1 MGKKY
6 ITDIVSIGDH
16 SLDAAGMVQ
25 IDALIADGLH
35 SDAGYLKNLSDNSIL
50 DWTTDRG
57 DKNIHSG
64 NYFNTQLTSAQI
76 AGMGY
81 TGDQSL
87 THLLPKAGGSMTGD
101 IDMLGNN
108 IIIDSEHGFINS
120 GAWMK
125 NTTPYGYILF
135 GPANTGHAH
144 IYTDRSNFYFNKYI
158 QVLGGSRIS
167 KGDIKANV
175 FYDIEDTSYYIHP
188 AQESKLKGLTVID
201 KISGNIDSSN
211 TAINLYGLGSI
222 QSTSSGVSY
231 TNNYQVRE
239 NKGGG
244 SNTAIAGAP
253 QLGFHWSGVVASSI
267 LMEANGTISIRN
279 NPGTGYENFT
289 AKTIKGT
296 GDVRAPIFYDS
307 SDTNYYG
314 NFQSTS
320 RLKGLTVI
328 DKISG
333 DISGDANTVD
343 GSDANLSYGAGR
355 QYDFTVN
362 GNADTYY
369 PVVISGSSNPR
380 MTRLS
385 IFRSYSET
393 GPNTWN
399 TSSHKGGLTL
409 DLDVRFGGWGG
420 YPNMINVHDFGEIY
434 ARLCGGAHSV
444 AHTMK
449 FVVYL
454 RGGGGAY
461 HIDSPNATLSIEV
474 NDSTSASNYKTTN
487 TWYAYDHSN
496 NGYDVTVTAKNLAAA
511 NVGANDLLSKMPIR
525 SNGTQNKVLSGV
537 DGLGYISSGGSM
549 RAPIFYD
556 INDTGYYLDPQ
567 GTSRLSILNVTGNI
581 SAGGGSSP
589 NWNAAYNWGN
599 HADGG
604 YLLATGNLSWSKI
617 TSKPASWLDS
627 SVLVQDVDPSAS
639 AFPSGFY
646 QKYKGN
652 GPTGT
657 WFNYINVRHSNATN
671 GHGYQAGMS
680 YYDNKFWFRSY
691 QGSLAPTFQSW
702 EHALGSGGS
711 HQTKSGILQSNASL
725 RAPIFYDSN
734 DTNYYVNPAS
744 TSRLKTL
751 NVTGNVSA
759 GGGSSPNWNAAYNWG
774 NHADGGYL
782 ATSGKAADANL
793 LDGINSS
800 SFLRS
805 DAGDSFSGTLVGSA
819 QRMMEPND
827 YGKGVY
833 GKYSSTKF
841 QHVWGMGSS
850 WHLNVSGS
858 SLGNFYGIAYT
869 HSNVGSGSQSGFSH
883 QTLFVSNGSVKTW
896 IGTGVRTVGDLIS
909 DASVKAPIFYD
920 SSNTGYYLNPAST
933 SKLSVLTVVGAVTA
947 SNFILSSDERKK
959 TKIKDLTRNNINAN
973 WKSFEMKNDEGEYRT
988 GVIAQELEETHPEFV
1003 NTDSAGFKSVKYIDL
1018 LIAKIAELEARLE
1031 KLEK

>member
-16 SLDAAGMVQ
+16 SLDAAGMAQ

-57 DKNIHSG
+57 DKNIHSK

-87 THLLPKAGGSMTGD
+87 THLLPKAGGTITGNLTVNGNTQLGNANGDKVHVNDNLYIGATDSGDSNFFFGEGAINNVTYGAHWHWDSGYGFEWHTRNNGTDSKIMSYATNDLTTLDFHRD

-120 GAWMK
+120 GGWTK
-125 NTTPYGYILF
+125 NKTPYGYINF

-144 IYTDRSNFYFNKYI
+144 IYTDRTNFYFNKYI

-167 KGDIKANV
+167 KSDIKANV

-201 KISGNIDSSN
+201 KISG
-211 TAINLYGLGSI
+211 
-222 QSTSSGVSY
+222 
-231 TNNYQVRE
+231 
-239 NKGGG
+239 
-244 SNTAIAGAP
+244 
-253 QLGFHWSGVVASSI
+253 
-267 LMEANGTISIRN
+267 
-279 NPGTGYENFT
+279 
-289 AKTIKGT
+289 
-296 GDVRAPIFYDS
+296 
-307 SDTNYYG
+307 
-314 NFQSTS
+314 
-320 RLKGLTVI
+320 
-328 DKISG
+328 

-355 QYDFTVN
+355 EYTFTVN
-362 GNADTYY
+362 GNADLYY

-496 NGYDVTVTAKNLAAA
+496 NGYDVTVTAKDLAAA

-581 SAGGGSSP
+581 SAGGGNSP

-657 WFNYINVRHSNATN
+657 WFNYINVRHSNAGN

-702 EHALGSGGS
+702 EFALGSGGS

-734 DTNYYVNPAS
+734 DTGYYLDPQG

-896 IGTGVRTVGDLIS
+896 VGTGVRTVGDLIS